1 MPGNRAVTDEQKAIR
16 QQHIIDAASR
26 LFATS
31 DFKHITMAEI
41 ARHAG
46 LAKGTLFLYFKT
58 KEAVFL
64 SLAQQQIEEWF
75 VRLDGKLERLVRSGS
90 GAGTKKLVDLLIS
103 SLDNDVLIRLLV
115 ILDDTLEQN
124 IEPANEIA
132 FKLFLKARIIR
143 SGNLIERLLP
153 DLEKGE
159 GAKLFHLS
167 FMCLVGA
174 YKVCNPSNAMRA
186 VIEQP
191 GLEMFNR
198 DFKETLSEIITYLIW
213 GFRTSKLA

>member
-1 MPGNRAVTDEQKAIR
+1 MAGNRAVTNEQKASR
-16 QQHIIDAASR
+16 QQHIIDAASF
-26 LFATS
+26 LFEKS
-31 DFKHITMAEI
+31 DFKQITMSEI
-41 ARHAG
+41 AQHAG

-64 SLAQQQIEEWF
+64 SLAQQQIEQWF
-75 VRLDGKLERLVRSGS
+75 IRLDKKLELLVQSGTGTS
-90 GAGTKKLVDLLIS
+90 TKKMVDLLIS

-124 IEPANEIA
+124 IEYEREIA
-132 FKLFLKARIIR
+132 FKLFLKDRILR
-143 SGNLIERLLP
+143 SGNLIEQILP
-153 DLEKGE
+153 GLEKE
-159 GAKLFHLS
+159 DGAKLFHLS

-174 YKVCNPSNAMRA
+174 YKVCNPSRAMRA

-198 DFKETLSEIITYLIW
+198 NFKETLHEMITYLMW